1 MTNFYEELIQKG
13 IDNITPEQIKEDQ
26 EKERIGLLIQDK
38 CLYNSNFS
46 WDVVEELVKRLTPQ
60 ELKEWEQIAEKIEP
74 E

>member
-26 EKERIGLLIQDK
+26 ERERIGLLIQDK
-38 CLYNSNFS
+38 CLYNSHFS
-46 WDVVEELVKRLTPQ
+46 FDVVEELVKRLTPE
-60 ELKEWEQIAEKIEP
+60 ELKEWEQIAEKIEH